1 MGIASEYYMPTPTSV
16 TSVRAPFGYIF
27 GTVEMSRS
35 GSALAGTA
43 QHFYIIYEVG
53 ISHM

>member
-1 MGIASEYYMPTPTSV
+1 MGIASEYYMPSATSV
-16 TSVRAPFGYIF
+16 TSVRTPFGDIF
-27 GTVEMSRS
+27 GTMEMSRT
-35 GSALAGTA
+35 GSAFTGSA